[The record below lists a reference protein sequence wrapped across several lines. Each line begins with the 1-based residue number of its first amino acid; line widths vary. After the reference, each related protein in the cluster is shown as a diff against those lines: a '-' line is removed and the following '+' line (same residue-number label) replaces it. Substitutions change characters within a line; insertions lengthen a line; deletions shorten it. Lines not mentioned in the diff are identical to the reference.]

1 MSCNNKCNTRLSPF
15 QKRKYFG
22 KNNRKTKEKTKQK
35 KKQGHNEYSK
45 SFIVI

>member
-1 MSCNNKCNTRLSPF
+1 MSCNNKCDTRLSPF

-35 KKQGHNEYSK
+35 KNRATMNR
-45 SFIVI
+45 VNLLL

>member
-1 MSCNNKCNTRLSPF
+1 MSCNSKCDTRPSPF

-22 KNNRKTKEKTKQK
+22 KNNRKTKEKKN
-35 KKQGHNEYSK
+35 KQGHNEYSK